1 LIKKIRSQLVSTTE
15 ASIDVGIS
23 DSENEAAVLIAITDC
38 DHSPSMVL
46 TRRASHMNSH
56 AGEVAFPGGKVEP
69 ADDDLIVTALRESY
83 EEIGLPIEVVDIIG
97 ALPSAT
103 SKFGLQVTPFVGVI
117 PNDVVLQANEEELDS
132 IFYVPLQFFLDN
144 KPSNDYEVSFRGVD
158 YIVPCYRYEDYVIWG
173 LTAYFI
179 GDFLNRV
186 YDLGLDLSMARSHVK
201 KV

>member
-1 LIKKIRSQLVSTTE
+1 MIKKIRSQLVASTDAPID
-15 ASIDVGIS
+15 ASIV

-38 DHSPSMVL
+38 NHSPSMVL

-69 ADDDLIVTALRESY
+69 TDDDLIVTALRESY
-83 EEIGLPIEVVDIIG
+83 EEIGLPIDVVDIVA

-103 SKFGLQVTPFVGVI
+103 SKFGLQVTPFIGVI
-117 PNDVVLQANEEELDS
+117 PNDVALQANEDELDS
-132 IFYVPLQFFLDN
+132 IFHVPLQFFIES

-186 YDLGLDLSMARSHVK
+186 YDLGLDLSMARSQVK